1 MLDFLAQAGPRP
13 FFVFD
18 PGDSRLIF
26 AILGVLVVGFAFM
39 FLLMQTPSNLR
50 RYVVGFFCFLGG
62 SFYVAEF
69 LWPKPLGAD
78 TATEIPAN
86 AVEQVGF
93 VLANSLQDVGRIANA
108 VAALLIGLGIMS
120 ILRVHTNRIRR
131 RTENWQF
138 SIVLLTS
145 AVVMAVIGFSDW
157 YVRTFNDP
165 DGRLNESANWLFVN
179 RANDFL
185 FEGIYQQ
192 MDAAM
197 FSMIAFFIL
206 SAAYR
211 AFRIRSVEATVM
223 MASALILMLNLM
235 GGLSFA
241 WGTVIDNA
249 VNGGAP
255 HFLLNFKLTEIA
267 GWLRNNMQVPA
278 IRAIEFGVG
287 IGALAMG
294 LRIWLGIEKGG
305 TLG

>member
-1 MLDFLAQAGPRP
+1 MNDTIWARNPQ
-13 FFVFD
+13 
-18 PGDSRLIF
+18 GDLKIF
-26 AILGVLVVGFAFM
+26 IGGGLILGIILFFGV
-39 FLLMQTPSNLR
+39 MQTPIQAR
-50 RYVVGFFCFLGG
+50 RPLVWLVTFLSGGFM
-62 SFYVAEF
+62 VAYTY
-69 LWPKPLGAD
+69 WPKPINFDAK
-78 TATEIPAN
+78 TELPKN
-86 AVEQVGF
+86 GVETVGSFLQQSFGVVSSF
-93 VLANSLQDVGRIANA
+93 VQIIAA
-108 VAALLIGLGIMS
+108 FLLGLGIFSLLRIHLMNIARQKKDWVFS
-120 ILRVHTNRIRR
+120 VILLVSMLSMIIFGYWDFMIRQG
-131 RTENWQF
+131 EKAVDFDDPQF
-138 SIVLLTS
+138 WR
-145 AVVMAVIGFSDW
+145 MPNM
-157 YVRTFNDP
+157 VR
-165 DGRLNESANWLFVN
+165 
-179 RANDFL
+179 DFL
-185 FEGIYQQ
+185 FDGLLQQ

-197 FSMIAFFIL
+197 FSIIAFFIL